1 MNHSCF
7 VTVIPWCLLIYHRT
21 CTCTC
26 ITALL
31 SCTYVY
37 HCHGYPPYVAPRA
50 QRVIINL
57 TFSHL
62 RTLEELSLSGTLYS
76 QVISTPYIMP
86 GLCPVGDW
94 NVCVISG
101 SLHFWTVTQLDVL
114 PQCDFKAEYA
124 FQRKLKKYHGV
135 YQVGV
140 VLKEKIPWVYKG
152 WVWCWMCE
160 WRNTGFIRWV
170 VFMKGCG

>member
-1 MNHSCF
+1 MSADLSSYMYMYLHHRLF
-7 VTVIPWCLLIYHRT
+7 VMYVCVPLPWVPTMRCPACSESNNKSHI
-21 CTCTC
+21 
-26 ITALL
+26 
-31 SCTYVY
+31 
-37 HCHGYPPYVAPRA
+37 
-50 QRVIINL
+50 
-57 TFSHL
+57 SHL

-140 VLKEKIPWVYKG
+140 VLKEEIQWVYKG
-152 WVWCWMCE
+152 WVWC
-160 WRNTGFIRWV
+160 
-170 VFMKGCG
+170 